1 MSRLPRPLTGS
12 IVFLYTSHFRESR
25 RFYEEDLALPLLS
38 DKGDVLFFA
47 LPGGHGSLGIVRQGI
62 SAAATPPVEARQAGS
77 DTVMLCL
84 LTNDVEAWHTRLVKM
99 GHPSEQPPLENKAF
113 GICSALMRDPAGYL
127 IELQQFLDEEEH
139 ERMLLVRQHPTA
151 HHDHPSTSRPMTL
164 PKLARDLFALCCL
177 VGTLAAVVASG
188 QAVIQFNG
196 YAHGLDERL

>member
-1 MSRLPRPLTGS
+1 MSAPPLGGS
-12 IVFLYTSHFRESR
+12 IVFLYTSRFKESR
-25 RFYEEDLALPLLS
+25 RFYEEDLALSLLS

-62 SAAATPPVEARQAGS
+62 SAAATPPVEAREAGS

-84 LTNDVEAWHTRLVKM
+84 LTNDVEAWHSRLVQM
-99 GHPSEQPPLENKAF
+99 GHPSEQPPMENKAF
-113 GICSALMRDPAGYL
+113 GISNALLRDPGGYL

-151 HHDHPSTSRPMTL
+151 HHDLPSTSRPVTGRA
-164 PKLARDLFALCCL
+164 LARDLCALVCL
-177 VGTLAAVVASG
+177 IASLAVIVASG
-188 QAVIQFNG
+188 RTAISFNG